1 MLKILTGYNSNPIA
15 RRVRSLHSD
24 YFLLTNRYRCPETAI
39 AEAGCGASF
48 QGSDPVIL
56 AQLPRHIQQAFP
68 AYLTARSAIDKP
80 LVALMQPLFAGRFG
94 PDPLASTL
102 AEMRHL
108 RHAELELTYLAA
120 ASHQKI
126 TDPPSFSE
134 FSDKSAYAGT
144 QPSVQ
149 FCKSVFVDYSRAF
162 QTFYDRV
169 VASLPGLIL
178 KGDHT
183 FKITKYMARL
193 GSQPTHTAFYT
204 VLNEDEQIRG
214 QALTLTKS
222 LSLVRDMYAGIE
234 RGLKDHGHP
243 PTEYMWTDS
252 AAGELSFHE
261 LATTSLN
268 ENVAHIEADPY
279 THLPAFHLPPNP
291 FRVVCYETATT
302 IDSACYSI
310 LSLLP
315 EHDSSQIVLGFDVKF
330 DSATPSAIA
339 ALSGP
344 APRVHVIQIAYGDSA
359 YVMKVSMFRDGSEV
373 PPNLRSIILSRRC
386 IKVGKAIGANLSRIF
401 RAWSLTEPSTESDS
415 RPESPQQV
423 TNFIDLDE
431 FAQLKGRSKRPAK
444 NLVHLTAIVLRQHL
458 TPPPDLYRHSW
469 SADHLVMSQRTFAA
483 LEAYASW
490 KSLSSLPSVGL
501 SLDKTNLIVGQP
513 VSLYSGKKVVAHGSV
528 VIQPLDLNVACKNE
542 EPRRMKNTQCRIV
555 IEIHDILVPGHIA
568 SYHNRTLSD
577 LKVAASQPNFCI
589 MASLRCVRT
598 RSSQP
603 PSNIPPPN
611 ETSTES
617 PRSYDPEVPMPTL
630 GVLPQ
635 AADEGLPCS
644 DSNED
649 SETDSEDEADNN
661 ITGSVND
668 NSGED
673 DGAQM
678 AGFGAFSDVV
688 GDIAQ
693 VAGSTSNND
702 SDPEYSRMDSIIASI
717 DLNDPLLIQPSATTS
732 PLPSRLFDDLF
743 HVQNRLL
750 RTLSKT
756 HSAFKAFARAFS
768 EVVLVPDKSDEN
780 LVKAFYAHQN
790 IPWNIALKSKAD
802 SIHRRVRR
810 YCPPPDRL
818 VPDLQKLFAGWA
830 DV

>member
-1 MLKILTGYNSNPIA
+1 MSQAQRPTETSSTRGGARPGAGRKSYAQRNPTTRPPLTLSVSGTPGIIHPFFLRSGRSASVPSAPPLDALGALPTGSGSDEATLEPGPKPADAPPVSTPANARTSRLFWDEDQADTDLLIEDSLLDGLEEPDDTLNALKSQIAKHKRPDCYRERTFWVRPRDPIFALDHAWATTPRFSPTELYHLPVFVWLPDFIPDRQIASNVQSYNSNPIA

-56 AQLPRHIQQAFP
+56 AQLPRISSKRFQVS
-68 AYLTARSAIDKP
+68 YLTARSAIDKP

-149 FCKSVFVDYSRAF
+149 FCKSVFVDYSRAL
-162 QTFYDRV
+162 QTR
-169 VASLPGLIL
+169 
-178 KGDHT
+178 DHT

-222 LSLVRDMYAGIE
+222 LSLVRDIY
-234 RGLKDHGHP
+234 
-243 PTEYMWTDS
+243 S

-344 APRVHVIQIAYGDSA
+344 APRVHVIQIAYMGKIAASWRPWCQSYQDVPGQTRFHDHHWGPERLSN
-359 YVMKVSMFRDGSEV
+359 FQGTHWRDGALERLGS
-373 PPNLRSIILSRRC
+373 
-386 IKVGKAIGANLSRIF
+386 
-401 RAWSLTEPSTESDS
+401 SDS
-415 RPESPQQV
+415 Q
-423 TNFIDLDE
+423 
-431 FAQLKGRSKRPAK
+431 
-444 NLVHLTAIVLRQHL
+444 
-458 TPPPDLYRHSW
+458 
-469 SADHLVMSQRTFAA
+469 
-483 LEAYASW
+483 
-490 KSLSSLPSVGL
+490 
-501 SLDKTNLIVGQP
+501 
-513 VSLYSGKKVVAHGSV
+513 
-528 VIQPLDLNVACKNE
+528 
-542 EPRRMKNTQCRIV
+542 
-555 IEIHDILVPGHIA
+555 
-568 SYHNRTLSD
+568 
-577 LKVAASQPNFCI
+577 
-589 MASLRCVRT
+589 
-598 RSSQP
+598 
-603 PSNIPPPN
+603 
-611 ETSTES
+611 
-617 PRSYDPEVPMPTL
+617 
-630 GVLPQ
+630 
-635 AADEGLPCS
+635 
-644 DSNED
+644 
-649 SETDSEDEADNN
+649 
-661 ITGSVND
+661 
-668 NSGED
+668 
-673 DGAQM
+673 
-678 AGFGAFSDVV
+678 
-688 GDIAQ
+688 
-693 VAGSTSNND
+693 
-702 SDPEYSRMDSIIASI
+702 
-717 DLNDPLLIQPSATTS
+717 
-732 PLPSRLFDDLF
+732 
-743 HVQNRLL
+743 
-750 RTLSKT
+750 
-756 HSAFKAFARAFS
+756 
-768 EVVLVPDKSDEN
+768 
-780 LVKAFYAHQN
+780 
-790 IPWNIALKSKAD
+790 
-802 SIHRRVRR
+802 
-810 YCPPPDRL
+810 
-818 VPDLQKLFAGWA
+818 
-830 DV
+830 